1 MQPNNQSPEFN
12 KQLSQKLSQLLIKE
26 TALAND
32 LLELMLKEK
41 VLLEESQADKL
52 NEITGHKATCLDQ
65 IEFVSRN
72 RAQMLLGLSSK
83 ASTVDR
89 MKDFISKQA
98 SQIQVILN
106 NKIDALEVA
115 LEECRHQN
123 SVNGM
128 IISMSQ
134 RNVQRNLN
142 IIKGIDK
149 NSMTYTQS
157 GNTTAL
163 GQQGRG
169 LKV

>member
-1 MQPNNQSPEFN
+1 MQPNNQSPDL
-12 KQLSQKLSQLLIKE
+12 KTQQSQKLSQLLIQE
-26 TALAND
+26 TGLVNN

-41 VLLEESQADKL
+41 NLLEENLSDKL
-52 NEITGHKATCLDQ
+52 DEITGHKATCLDQ

-72 RAQMLLGLSSK
+72 RAQLLLGLSSK
-83 ASTVDR
+83 STTVDR
-89 MKDFISKQA
+89 MKDFISKQT
-98 SQIQVILN
+98 SKIQIILN
-106 NKIDALEVA
+106 SKIDALEVA

-142 IIKGIDK
+142 IIKGIEQD
-149 NSMTYTQS
+149 SMTYTQK
-157 GNTTAL
+157 GQTTAL
-163 GQQGRG
+163 GQQGKG